1 MATLSEVFSNIA
13 NAIRNKTG
21 KTATMTPAEMV
32 VEIGALSDTSTD
44 TVTAAK
50 MLSGTTAHDKSGT
63 KVTGTIATA
72 TQATP
77 SISVDS
83 AGKIT
88 ASATQ
93 TAGYVSAGTKSA
105 TKQLTTQAAKTVTP
119 SASSQTAVASGV
131 YTTGAITVA
140 AIPST
145 YVKPTATKAATT
157 YTPTTSN
164 QTISAGTYCSGAQ
177 TIKGDANLVP
187 ENIASGVSIFGVEGM
202 MEAGTGTKKIT
213 VNFSP
218 VTDFSQGVYGAA
230 GLIVNGQ
237 WVEHSGDQIELLN
250 EYPVNT
256 LTTIIG
262 YMVIMPS
269 VTSMNVTVN
278 GNDILEQCGC
288 MYMLD
293 GGQNHTALYLLQEYE
308 FNDGDILSVEFVP

>member
-13 NAIRNKTG
+13 NAIRTKTG

-32 VEIGALSDTSTD
+32 TEIGALSDTSTD

-63 KVTGTIATA
+63 KVTGTISTV

-83 AGKIT
+83 VGKIT

-119 SASSQTAVASGV
+119 STSSQTAVASGV

-187 ENIASGVSIFGVEGM
+187 GNIASGVSIFGVKGM
-202 MEAGTGTKKIT
+202 MEAGGDTRKIT

-218 VTDFSQGVYGAA
+218 VIDLESGNFTGAM

-237 WVEHSGDQIELLN
+237 HAQNGAQIEVLAKSSM
-250 EYPVNT
+250 
-256 LTTIIG
+256 TTILA
-262 YMVIMPS
+262 YMTMMDSATTDIKVA
-269 VTSMNVTVN
+269 VN
-278 GNDILEQCGC
+278 GKDILEDYG
-288 MYMLD
+288 Y
-293 GGQNHTALYLLQEYE
+293 GKITAEETVGLWLATEYE
-308 FNDGDILSVEFVP
+308 FNDGDILSVEFIPNST